1 MSIIRN
7 KEVFFKEEH
16 ALVRYTPK
24 GKKPQVYTV
33 NRVDGRISIINKSN
47 DVVFDN
53 DSVDRTRILTLISIA
68 KAERTHKFKTVQH
81 DNGIY
86 YLVCKALNVVVGKKG
101 LLSNNSGIAV
111 KVLANV

>member
-7 KEVFFKEEH
+7 KEVFFKEEC

-24 GKKPQVYTV
+24 GKQPQVYTV
-33 NRVDGRISIINKSN
+33 TRVDNKIVITN
-47 DVVFDN
+47 KDNNVVFDN

-68 KAERTHKFKTVQH
+68 RAERTHKFTTVQH
-81 DNGIY
+81 DNGIHY
-86 YLVCKALNVVVGKKG
+86 IVCKALEIVVGRKG
-101 LLSNNSGIAV
+101 MLNSASGIAV